1 MDGVNDVHTNSLLF
15 FPETSTSMLTNSWLF
30 ENLIHWHTLLKT
42 LLVLQFQ
49 EKFLSLFINT
59 VFRLIGAQTLQSHV
73 HRLPRTEEIIYR
85 LRPPT
90 KNRLECGKLE
100 IVWKIKHTKA
110 IWIVSVSVKIHFL
123 FASHVSE
130 SEHLRWE
137 HATTGRSGNIE
148 FPNNFHTNLKLC
160 TMRSAIKYIQKCIN
174 LSKYWHSNEPTEWRN
189 NDKNTSNLIQ

>member
-73 HRLPRTEEIIYR
+73 HRLPKTEEIIYR

-90 KNRLECGKLE
+90 KNRLESGKLE

-130 SEHLRWE
+130 SEHLLRTCDNWSERE
-137 HATTGRSGNIE
+137 HRISKQFSHQSQVMHDALSNQIYSKMHKFIE
-148 FPNNFHTNLKLC
+148 ILTFKWTDRMK
-160 TMRSAIKYIQKCIN
+160 
-174 LSKYWHSNEPTEWRN
+174 E
-189 NDKNTSNLIQ
+189 